1 MLLKEFQ
8 NRSGE
13 IEERF
18 SEITQHNETVVEIK
32 KDIKDKTEKIRDI
45 SKNAK
50 DLEKRL
56 DVELKALKYKA
67 NEQEKFSSIL
77 SDKISK
83 NSKEIYIVWN
93 GEDPESDTEKD
104 IDTQNKVNHSEQ
116 NSEVQEE
123 ALDTTSDNVLDQ
135 TFLNPSAGF
144 NCKNCNYVATNKSG
158 LKKHNK
164 SKHNKN

>member
-1 MLLKEFQ
+1 M
-8 NRSGE
+8 
-13 IEERF
+13 
-18 SEITQHNETVVEIK
+18 
-32 KDIKDKTEKIRDI
+32 
-45 SKNAK
+45 
-50 DLEKRL
+50 
-56 DVELKALKYKA
+56 
-67 NEQEKFSSIL
+67 

-144 NCKNCNYVATNKSG
+144 NCNECNCFTKNKSG
-158 LKKHNK
+158 LKKHRK
-164 SKHNKN
+164 SKKISYLPLLNISFIHTIQTN

>member
-18 SEITQHNETVVEIK
+18 PEITQHNETVVEIK
-32 KDIKDKTEKIRDI
+32 KNIKDKTEKIRDI

-56 DVELKALKYKA
+56 DVELKALKDKA

-83 NSKEIYIVWN
+83 NSTEIHIVWY
-93 GEDPESDTEKD
+93 GEDPESESQ
-104 IDTQNKVNHSEQ
+104 ILIQF
-116 NSEVQEE
+116 
-123 ALDTTSDNVLDQ
+123 VL
-135 TFLNPSAGF
+135 
-144 NCKNCNYVATNKSG
+144 KSWQ
-158 LKKHNK
+158 
-164 SKHNKN
+164 SWQPVSPP

>member
-18 SEITQHNETVVEIK
+18 PEITQHNETVVEIK

-56 DVELKALKYKA
+56 DVELKALKDKS

-123 ALDTTSDNVLDQ
+123 ALDTTSNNVLEL

-144 NCKNCNYVATNKSG
+144 NCNNCNYVATNKSG